1 MIPFCCIYTKK
12 PIWKFFPEYKSF
24 FSQTWMQMNRQN
36 LTRWRIQTPGIWI
49 IIPKD
54 SLFFEKLMVCLVKI
68 FFTYP
73 FAIYFGRWK
82 TRINRHFFSEKRIY
96 YNFIHTASYSKM
108 SKKKKWTG
116 VNDSDILLQT
126 EKTEN
131 ELIMKISR
139 IDHRHEKRIRVD
151 FPYNAEITA
160 KLKLNDDVRWIK
172 K

>member
-1 MIPFCCIYTKK
+1 
-12 PIWKFFPEYKSF
+12 
-24 FSQTWMQMNRQN
+24 MQD
-36 LTRWRIQTPGIWI
+36 ISEG
-49 IIPKD
+49 
-54 SLFFEKLMVCLVKI
+54 EKHE
-68 FFTYP
+68 FTD
-73 FAIYFGRWK
+73 I
-82 TRINRHFFSEKRIY
+82 FSEKKYTTTLHKLHPIRKIQ
-96 YNFIHTASYSKM
+96 
-108 SKKKKWTG
+108 KKWTG

>member
-1 MIPFCCIYTKK
+1 MYANETTK
-12 PIWKFFPEYKSF
+12 P
-24 FSQTWMQMNRQN
+24 
-36 LTRWRIQTPGIWI
+36 LRI
-49 IIPKD
+49 KD
-54 SLFFEKLMVCLVKI
+54 SDSGHLNNYSERFFVFWKIDGMFGVDIFHVSFCKI
-68 FFTYP
+68 FRKVKNTNLQTFFLKKKYTTTLHKLHP
-73 FAIYFGRWK
+73 
-82 TRINRHFFSEKRIY
+82 NRKIQ
-96 YNFIHTASYSKM
+96 
-108 SKKKKWTG
+108 KKWTG

>member
-1 MIPFCCIYTKK
+1 MYANETTK
-12 PIWKFFPEYKSF
+12 PLQI
-24 FSQTWMQMNRQN
+24 
-36 LTRWRIQTPGIWI
+36 
-49 IIPKD
+49 KD
-54 SLFFEKLMVCLVKI
+54 SDSGHLNNYSERFFVFWKIDGMFGVDIFHVSFCKIFRKVKNTNLQTFFLKKNIRRLYTNCILFEK
-68 FFTYP
+68 F
-73 FAIYFGRWK
+73 
-82 TRINRHFFSEKRIY
+82 
-96 YNFIHTASYSKM
+96 
-108 SKKKKWTG
+108 KKKWTG

-160 KLKLNDDVRWIK
+160 KLKLIDDVRWIK

>member
-12 PIWKFFPEYKSF
+12 PSWKFFPEYKSF

-54 SLFFEKLMVCLVKI
+54 SLFFEKLMVCLGKI

-82 TRINRHFFSEKRIY
+82 TRINRHFFLKKEYTTTLYIRHPIRKCQ
-96 YNFIHTASYSKM
+96 
-108 SKKKKWTG
+108 KKKWTG

-126 EKTEN
+126 VNTGN

-139 IDHRHEKRIRVD
+139 IDHRDEKRIRVD
-151 FPYNAEITA
+151 FPYNEEITA